1 MKWRMKKRQQQTTSP
16 PSGSVRN
23 HKVSFLLNDE
33 EYNVIQQYVA
43 KYRIRNKSNWY
54 RTTLMKHVLKVME
67 TDYPTLFNEYEMRR

>member
-1 MKWRMKKRQQQTTSP
+1 MVWSMKKWQTKTVSP
-16 PSGSVRN
+16 SLGSVRN
-23 HKVSFLLNDE
+23 HKVSFLLNEE
-33 EYNVIQQYVA
+33 EYAMIQRYVA